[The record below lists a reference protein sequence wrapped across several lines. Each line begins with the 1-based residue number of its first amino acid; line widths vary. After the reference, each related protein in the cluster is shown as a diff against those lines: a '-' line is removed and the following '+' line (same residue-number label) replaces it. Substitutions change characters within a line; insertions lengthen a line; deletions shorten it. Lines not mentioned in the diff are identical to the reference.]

1 MKKCSSNHEL
11 SATKIDDGTLKTMSE
26 TIESIIDSSSI
37 EDLKALIKKAED
49 AINQKKIGEIE
60 AIREK
65 MFRMADIVDM
75 TPEEVLNF
83 SGRRRRSA
91 GVPKY
96 RNPAN
101 PEQTW
106 TGRGKKPGWLKQA
119 ADPEAL
125 RIPE

>member
-1 MKKCSSNHEL
+1 MSN
-11 SATKIDDGTLKTMSE
+11 SIDE
-26 TIESIIDSSSI
+26 IIEASSI
-37 EDLKALIKKAED
+37 EDLKELITKAED
-49 AINQKKIGEIE
+49 AIEQKKASEITTL
-60 AIREK
+60 REQ
-65 MFRMADIVDM
+65 MFEKAKLYNM
-75 TPEEVLNF
+75 TPEEVLSF
-83 SGRRRRSA
+83 SIRKRRSV
-91 GVPKY
+91 GTPKY

>member
-1 MKKCSSNHEL
+1 
-11 SATKIDDGTLKTMSE
+11 MSD
-26 TIESIIDSSSI
+26 TIETFVSASSI
-37 EDLKALIKKAED
+37 EDLKALIRKAED
-49 AINQKKIGEIE
+49 AIEEKKVGEIL
-60 AIREK
+60 AARTR
-65 MFRMADIVDM
+65 MFEMANTFDM
-75 TPEEVLNF
+75 TPQEVLDF
-83 SGRRRRSA
+83 SVRKRRA
-91 GVPKY
+91 VGVPKF